1 MNTYHNMN
9 EMLEYIEMH
18 LNEEIQY
25 KDLAKILGVNEYTMK
40 VLFTFI
46 CNISIAEYIRK
57 RRLSN
62 AGLDLCT
69 TNEKVLDLAVKY
81 QYDNAT
87 SFSRAFEKFHG
98 IKPSMAKENPNGLK
112 VYPKI
117 VLNEEEKEIPNME
130 YSVVERKPIVLYG
143 KGIKTTHDKISYDAP
158 KLYKEIYEKY
168 SGKYGEIDYGMTVYE
183 DRFESDDYEYWILYE
198 KEIPGF
204 IKYEIAGGRYL
215 KFTINSQDAE
225 EIQKVTNEFYRSFL
239 PSCKYNL
246 RELPELEYYHDNIT
260 DFLVPIED

>member
-69 TNEKVLDLAVKY
+69 TNEKILDLAVKY

-117 VLNEEEKEIPNME
+117 VLNEEEKEIICKK
-130 YSVVERKPIVLYG
+130 R
-143 KGIKTTHDKISYDAP
+143 
-158 KLYKEIYEKY
+158 
-168 SGKYGEIDYGMTVYE
+168 
-183 DRFESDDYEYWILYE
+183 
-198 KEIPGF
+198 
-204 IKYEIAGGRYL
+204 
-215 KFTINSQDAE
+215 
-225 EIQKVTNEFYRSFL
+225 
-239 PSCKYNL
+239 KYNNAKL
-246 RELPELEYYHDNIT
+246 
-260 DFLVPIED
+260 